1 MYAGSKGRKFYL
13 FVDLAMSDHE
23 RLPSNFK
30 ERGDFEAVR

>member
-1 MYAGSKGRKFYL
+1 MGDWKGENSI